1 MALSG
6 KFPISI
12 GLKVSDKTFG
22 NDWVL
27 DLGAKDHMTHS
38 SHQFNNYNPC
48 PSSSKIATTD
58 GSLTT
63 IVGVGDV
70 KISPT
75 LTIRNVFHV
84 PKLSTNLISI
94 QKLTQYTGCNV
105 TFYLTHYVF
114 QDQDLGKMIGPTKE
128 QNGLCYLETPSESS
142 ISFLY
147 EHHLFNKEKV
157 WLHHCRAKHSSFRTL
172 KILFPS

>member
-48 PSSSKIATTD
+48 PSSSKIATID

-70 KISPT
+70 
-75 LTIRNVFHV
+75 
-84 PKLSTNLISI
+84 
-94 QKLTQYTGCNV
+94 
-105 TFYLTHYVF
+105 
-114 QDQDLGKMIGPTKE
+114 
-128 QNGLCYLETPSESS
+128 
-142 ISFLY
+142 
-147 EHHLFNKEKV
+147 
-157 WLHHCRAKHSSFRTL
+157 
-172 KILFPS
+172 